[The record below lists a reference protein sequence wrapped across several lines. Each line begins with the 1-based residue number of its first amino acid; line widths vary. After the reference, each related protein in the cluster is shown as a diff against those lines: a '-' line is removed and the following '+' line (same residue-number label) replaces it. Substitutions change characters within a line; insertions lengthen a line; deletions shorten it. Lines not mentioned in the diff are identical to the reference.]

1 MQRRTLL
8 PKKRFAWMEAHHNLE
23 EEEEE
28 VEEDGGG
35 GGRGGG
41 GGAFC
46 MGGSPSQLG
55 AVVK

>member
-28 VEEDGGG
+28 EVEEDGGG

-41 GGAFC
+41 AFC
-46 MGGSPSQLG
+46 TGGSPSQHG